1 MVPAVRRK
9 RMFLSASLV
18 HLASMYPAFDWS
30 LGRCIASAI
39 ASESRMS
46 FFCPFEYGRTYCAG
60 ISRAWWPNPCSLRLR
75 WCAPTSASI
84 PMRQGRMLANRA
96 SAWLRDH
103 FCRSTMAPRSSWP
116 TMWNEFLPISIP
128 TNGDCSVECLG
139 HGVLLVFGASYQLRS
154 LAGQEH
160 GRTIPL
166 ADISGVVGLPT
177 GFDANRPFF
186 VGRDIGQARSKA
198 DDRVLSPD

>member
-1 MVPAVRRK
+1 MVRPCVARE
-9 RMFLSASLV
+9 FSSASLV

-84 PMRQGRMLANRA
+84 PMRQGRCWQIVLPPGFATT
-96 SAWLRDH
+96 SAAARCHRDH
-103 FCRSTMAPRSSWP
+103 RGLRCGTSSCQDRYQPTAIAVLNVWDMACSLSSAPLTSFDRWQGRST
-116 TMWNEFLPISIP
+116 
-128 TNGDCSVECLG
+128 
-139 HGVLLVFGASYQLRS
+139 
-154 LAGQEH
+154 AGPAH
-160 GRTIPL
+160 
-166 ADISGVVGLPT
+166 
-177 GFDANRPFF
+177 
-186 VGRDIGQARSKA
+186 
-198 DDRVLSPD
+198 